1 MENKSHLNF
10 FFSSFLIIICDRL
23 ILMIMNKIYQ
33 PIVIEM
39 TNDIITDL
47 TESEFF
53 ADYDIQST
61 VFAEKY
67 LLDKLTEKFILGELE
82 NEDDEFLGVFNDDE
96 FEVVLREIV
105 AGSVLYELKERGL
118 VDSYEDDTTEEMF
131 FLTKKGKRVMKKK
144 DGLL

>member
-1 MENKSHLNF
+1 
-10 FFSSFLIIICDRL
+10 
-23 ILMIMNKIYQ
+23 MIMSKIYQ

-39 TNDIITDL
+39 ANEIITDL

-53 ADYDIQST
+53 ADYEIQST

-67 LLDKLTEKFILGELE
+67 LLDKLTEKFISGELE

-105 AGSVLYELKERGL
+105 AGSVLYELKEKGL

>member
-1 MENKSHLNF
+1 
-10 FFSSFLIIICDRL
+10 
-23 ILMIMNKIYQ
+23 MIMSKIYQ

>member
-1 MENKSHLNF
+1 
-10 FFSSFLIIICDRL
+10 
-23 ILMIMNKIYQ
+23 MIMSKIYQ

-39 TNDIITDL
+39 TNEIITDL
-47 TESEFF
+47 TETDFF
-53 ADYDIQST
+53 VDYDIQST

-96 FEVVLREIV
+96 FEVVLRELV
-105 AGSVLYELKERGL
+105 AGSVLYELKEKGL
-118 VDSYEDDTTEEMF
+118 VDSYEDETTEEMF
-131 FLTKKGKRVMKKK
+131 FLTKKGKQAMKKK

>member
-1 MENKSHLNF
+1 
-10 FFSSFLIIICDRL
+10 
-23 ILMIMNKIYQ
+23 MIMSKIYQ

-39 TNDIITDL
+39 ANDIITDL

-53 ADYDIQST
+53 SDYEIQST

>member
-1 MENKSHLNF
+1 
-10 FFSSFLIIICDRL
+10 
-23 ILMIMNKIYQ
+23 MIMSKIYQ

-39 TNDIITDL
+39 TNDIISDL
-47 TESEFF
+47 VETEFF
-53 ADYDIQST
+53 KDYEIIST
-61 VFAEKY
+61 EFAKKY

-82 NEDDEFLGVFNDDE
+82 NDEDEFLSVFNDDE

-105 AGSVLYELKERGL
+105 AGSVLYELKEKGL
-118 VDSYEDDTTEEMF
+118 VDSYEDMF

>member
-1 MENKSHLNF
+1 
-10 FFSSFLIIICDRL
+10 
-23 ILMIMNKIYQ
+23 MIMSKIYQ

-39 TNDIITDL
+39 ANDIITDL

-53 ADYDIQST
+53 ADYEIQST

-105 AGSVLYELKERGL
+105 AGSVLYELKEKGL

-144 DGLL
+144 DGLI

>member
-1 MENKSHLNF
+1 
-10 FFSSFLIIICDRL
+10 
-23 ILMIMNKIYQ
+23 MIMSKIYQ

-39 TNDIITDL
+39 ANEIITDL

-53 ADYDIQST
+53 ADYEIQST

>member
-1 MENKSHLNF
+1 
-10 FFSSFLIIICDRL
+10 
-23 ILMIMNKIYQ
+23 MIMNKIYQ
-33 PIVIEM
+33 PVVIEM
-39 TNDIITDL
+39 MNEIISDL
-47 TESEFF
+47 TESLFF
-53 ADYDIQST
+53 EDYDIQST

-82 NEDDEFLGVFNDDE
+82 NDDDEFLGVFNDDE

-105 AGSVLYELKERGL
+105 AGSVLYELKEKGL

-144 DGLL
+144 DGLI

>member
-1 MENKSHLNF
+1 
-10 FFSSFLIIICDRL
+10 
-23 ILMIMNKIYQ
+23 MIMSKIYQ

-39 TNDIITDL
+39 ANDIITDL

-53 ADYDIQST
+53 VDYEIQST

>member
-1 MENKSHLNF
+1 
-10 FFSSFLIIICDRL
+10 
-23 ILMIMNKIYQ
+23 MIMSKIYQ

-39 TNDIITDL
+39 ANDIITDL

-53 ADYDIQST
+53 ADYEIQST

-105 AGSVLYELKERGL
+105 AGSVLYELKEKGL

>member
-1 MENKSHLNF
+1 
-10 FFSSFLIIICDRL
+10 
-23 ILMIMNKIYQ
+23 MIMNKIYQ
-33 PIVIEM
+33 PIVVEM
-39 TNDIITDL
+39 TNEIITDL

-53 ADYDIQST
+53 ADYEIQST

-105 AGSVLYELKERGL
+105 AGSVLYELKEKGL
-118 VDSYEDDTTEEMF
+118 VDSYEDETTEEMF
-131 FLTKKGKRVMKKK
+131 FLTKKGKKMLKEESKIN
-144 DGLL
+144 

>member
-1 MENKSHLNF
+1 
-10 FFSSFLIIICDRL
+10 
-23 ILMIMNKIYQ
+23 MNKIYQ

-39 TNDIITDL
+39 ANDIITDL

-53 ADYDIQST
+53 ADYEIQST

-105 AGSVLYELKERGL
+105 AGSVLYELKEKGL

>member
-1 MENKSHLNF
+1 
-10 FFSSFLIIICDRL
+10 
-23 ILMIMNKIYQ
+23 MIMNKIYQ
-33 PIVIEM
+33 PVVIEM
-39 TNDIITDL
+39 TNEIISDL
-47 TESEFF
+47 TESLFF
-53 ADYDIQST
+53 EDYEIQST

-105 AGSVLYELKERGL
+105 AGSVLYELKEKGL

-144 DGLL
+144 DGLI

>member
-1 MENKSHLNF
+1 
-10 FFSSFLIIICDRL
+10 
-23 ILMIMNKIYQ
+23 MIMSKIYQ

-53 ADYDIQST
+53 ADYEIQST

-67 LLDKLTEKFILGELE
+67 LLDKLTEKFILGEL
-82 NEDDEFLGVFNDDE
+82 DDDEEEFLGVFNDDE

-105 AGSVLYELKERGL
+105 AGSVLYELKEKGL
-118 VDSYEDDTTEEMF
+118 VDSYEDDLTEEMF
-131 FLTKKGKRVMKKK
+131 FLTEEGKKHMKKY
-144 DGLL
+144 

>member
-1 MENKSHLNF
+1 VENKSHPNF
-10 FFSSFLIIICDRL
+10 FFYLFLVIICNRS

-33 PIVIEM
+33 PIVVEM
-39 TNDIITDL
+39 TNEIITDL

-53 ADYDIQST
+53 ADYEIQST

>member
-1 MENKSHLNF
+1 
-10 FFSSFLIIICDRL
+10 
-23 ILMIMNKIYQ
+23 MIMNKIYQ
-33 PIVIEM
+33 PIVVEM
-39 TNDIITDL
+39 TNEIITDL

-53 ADYDIQST
+53 ADYEIQST

>member
-1 MENKSHLNF
+1 
-10 FFSSFLIIICDRL
+10 
-23 ILMIMNKIYQ
+23 MIMSKIYQ

-39 TNDIITDL
+39 ANEIITDL

-53 ADYDIQST
+53 ADYEIQST

-105 AGSVLYELKERGL
+105 AGSVLYELKEKGL